1 MAKFQAKSANVKA
14 IETADAK
21 RLVLEYVGSGIG
33 VNQAMSMVNRQ
44 AGTLRQ
50 WLNRDP
56 VFARNLEDARQQGA
70 SRELDGNKYDI

>member
-1 MAKFQAKSANVKA
+1 MSKFQAKSANVKA
-14 IETADAK
+14 IETTEAK

-70 SRELDGNKYDI
+70 SR